1 MAPPAVRARMREGEG
16 ACIRITYHVWP
27 RPYNSMMMTR
37 RGSEQTVRRVLH
49 DRDRRSCTRCA
60 SACLCASFVWL
71 PRSRYVLPCE
81 YVRFFRTVT
90 SAHDAGKHASSCRE
104 RERVVVDQWGSTT
117 QSTRPTSP
125 CSRTWR
131 SSTTRDSG
139 RGTGRRPLK
148 LRGGR
153 RRALVALHQDIA
165 THLASGLSLLPGVRC
180 GGTSSL
186 SEWVQPHRCASDNRT
201 PPSHR
206 CYALATLG
214 RLTASRLLTARGINV
229 HWTLSGRLRTTGR
242 TLAHPSAW

>member
-1 MAPPAVRARMREGEG
+1 MIVIVVVVHAVPVRV
-16 ACIRITYHVWP
+16 C
-27 RPYNSMMMTR
+27 
-37 RGSEQTVRRVLH
+37 VRRLCGCLGA
-49 DRDRRSCTRCA
+49 DMFYLA
-60 SACLCASFVWL
+60 STFVSL
-71 PRSRYVLPCE
+71 GPLQALTTPANMQV
-81 YVRFFRTVT
+81 
-90 SAHDAGKHASSCRE
+90 SCRA
-104 RERVVVDQWGSTT
+104 RERVVVDQWASTT
-117 QSTRPTSP
+117 RSTRPTSP

-165 THLASGLSLLPGVRC
+165 TRLASGRSLLPGVRC
-180 GGTSSL
+180 GDTSSL
-186 SEWVQPHRCASDNRT
+186 SEWVQHHRCASDNRT

-206 CYALATLG
+206 CSALATLG

-242 TLAHPSAW
+242 TLALPSAW